1 MACVDLTWPAEY
13 VPLALLEPF
22 PCHGYDLHRTIGGDP
37 VLRSIWRLGRS
48 ELYFLL
54 KKLEKRGWIRPQ
66 ASKVVLGPRRTT
78 YVITPAGRAALHAWL
93 ATPVPNPRDLRAEF
107 LAKVY
112 LGRLTSAPE
121 TAELLDGQRHV
132 LEERLERL
140 VESARRTGFVR
151 HVYSLRTL
159 QTQAALQWLSE
170 LEATDPSAPDPGG
183 AGTQVAGRAGRV
195 KSHAAIVSRDG
206 PPIADPR

>member
-1 MACVDLTWPAEY
+1 MDLTWPAEY
-13 VPLALLEPF
+13 VPLALLEPC
-22 PCHGYDLHRTIGGDP
+22 PRHGYDLHRAIGGDP

-54 KKLEKRGWIRPQ
+54 NKLEKRSWILPQ
-66 ASKVVLGPRRTT
+66 ASEVVLGPRRTT
-78 YVITPAGRAALHAWL
+78 YLITQPGRAALHAWL

-112 LGRLTSAPE
+112 LGRLTGAPE
-121 TAELLDGQRHV
+121 TTELLRGQRHV

-140 VESARRTGFVR
+140 IGAVHHPGFVR
-151 HVYSLRTL
+151 NIYSLRRL

-170 LEATDPSAPDPGG
+170 LVAEGVSGPNPGG
-183 AGTQVAGRAGRV
+183 DAVRSVVRDRSAQVQAGREPEDRLPG
-195 KSHAAIVSRDG
+195 SR
-206 PPIADPR
+206 RR